1 MDKLSKEPSFDQQL
15 FDSLVVEWRAER
27 GVMSSLT
34 GMIQCAAYQKIIA
47 MGLIAVPM
55 LLAQLRS
62 EGDDPDQW
70 FCALNTITGHDPV
83 PKDATGDSVAM
94 AKAWLQW
101 GKTNAAELRK
111 GISPKLPHA
120 VWSGTFRILGMPLK
134 CHTLSDGR
142 RIIEATSLRH
152 LYAEVGRGYDDV
164 DVTDD
169 ELDAFVLWQAG
180 EAQLTKEE
188 EERLEDEVD
197 AEIAR
202 KRLEEIE
209 HDRTLLVSGR
219 ALELRLKE
227 LLNE

>member
-1 MDKLSKEPSFDQQL
+1 MGKLSNDQQL
-15 FDSLVVEWRAER
+15 FDSLVVQWRAER
-27 GVMSSLT
+27 GFMSSIT
-34 GMIQCAAYQKIIA
+34 GMIQCGAYQKIIA
-47 MGLIAVPM
+47 MGHIAVPM

-62 EGDDPDQW
+62 ECDDPDQW

-101 GKTNAAELRK
+101 EKTNAAK
-111 GISPKLPHA
+111 PQQVGPQLPTA

-134 CHTLSDGR
+134 CYTLSDGR

-180 EAQLTKEE
+180 E
-188 EERLEDEVD
+188 
-197 AEIAR
+197 
-202 KRLEEIE
+202 
-209 HDRTLLVSGR
+209 
-219 ALELRLKE
+219 
-227 LLNE
+227 